1 MDNQTKPTKVGSD
14 RWSQVPWWA
23 WLLIILFPIVL
34 RPWWVAIVS
43 VVLFVLFL
51 RLILGPFQVRR
62 NSNWP
67 ATHLRVARSRAFLSA
82 INPRS
87 LTCFCL
93 QP

>member
-62 NSNWP
+62 NSN
-67 ATHLRVARSRAFLSA
+67 
-82 INPRS
+82 
-87 LTCFCL
+87 
-93 QP
+93 